1 MSGPPLYIIGTERSG
16 SNLLRVIL
24 NTHSNI
30 SIPHPPHIM
39 RYFGELADGYGDLSD
54 DQNLGQLTDDVLQ
67 LIETHI
73 YPWEVQVDRQRVIG
87 EARPRSLLGIFAAI
101 QDKHLDSTGKK
112 RWGCKST
119 FMVHHVDD
127 ALARDP
133 GAKFIWLV
141 RDPRDVAVS
150 SRKSVFSPFHPMHTA
165 ALWAEQQ
172 AEALALEARLSDA
185 VLRIRYEDLLE
196 DPEACIQQVCAFL
209 DEPFEEG
216 LLQYDL
222 TKAARKGAGLS
233 ESWENTG
240 RPLLRNNT
248 GKYKTELSPE
258 ELASVEAVAGEVMDQ
273 LGYARELDPPPATPS
288 GWDRARFAAQGRW
301 WQFGVE
307 TRSLR
312 RDNNHWRRWRRAA
325 LMKWLG
331 VRRGGRLV

>member
-1 MSGPPLYIIGTERSG
+1 
-16 SNLLRVIL
+16 
-24 NTHSNI
+24 
-30 SIPHPPHIM
+30 M
-39 RYFGELADGYGDLSD
+39 RYFSDLADGYGDLNDSD
-54 DQNLGQLTDDVLQ
+54 HLGQLVDDVLQ

-73 YPWEVQVDRQRVIG
+73 YPWEIDIDRDRVVAQ
-87 EARPRSLLGIFAAI
+87 ARPKSLLGIFGAI
-101 QDKHLDSTGKK
+101 QDQHLASTGKK

-119 FMVHHVDD
+119 FMVHHVDE
-127 ALARDP
+127 ALDRDP

-165 ALWAEQQ
+165 ALWASQQ
-172 AEALALEARLSDA
+172 TEALALEQRLTSA

-196 DPEACIQQVCAFL
+196 NPEACIRQVCTFL
-209 DEPFEEG
+209 EEPFEEG
-216 LLQYDL
+216 LLAYDL

-248 GKYKTELSPE
+248 GKYKTGLTPE
-258 ELASVEAVAGEVMDQ
+258 ELASVEAVAGEVMDL
-273 LGYARELDPPPATPS
+273 LGYTRDLDPRPSPPSRWNQT
-288 GWDRARFAAQGRW
+288 RFAAQGRW

-307 TRSLR
+307 ARSMR
-312 RDNNHWRRWRRAA
+312 RDDNHWRRWRRAA

-331 VRRGGRLV
+331 LRRGGQLG